1 MKFCLLLS
9 LFLSC
14 SAMLYAQET
23 QPAKKPV
30 RIETEHEHKGASHT
44 HTRTAV
50 APTEHRSTAS
60 WHYHRGPKR
69 TQVQVD
75 GAGAADSVKK

>member
-1 MKFCLLLS
+1 MKLCLLLS
-9 LFLSC
+9 VFLSYG
-14 SAMLYAQET
+14 ATLYAQEA

-30 RIETEHEHKGASHT
+30 RVETEHEHKGASHT

-50 APTEHRSTAS
+50 APAEHRSTAS
-60 WHYHRGPKR
+60 WHYHSGPKR
-69 TQVQVD
+69 TQVPVE